1 VSLPVEAAPPDLI
14 ELGRIVSAY
23 GIKGWVKI
31 QPHSAQANVL
41 LGTSVWWLKAPVPS
55 GKQGAFSRHGS
66 GAASAVTV
74 KAGPGAQTRL
84 LQGSSYRV
92 QDSRFHADSVVAQLE
107 SVADRNQAEA
117 LKGYT
122 VWAPRSAFPAP
133 DEDEYYWVDLLGCR
147 LYGEQGSETVL
158 LGEIIEVIDNGAHGV
173 LRVVRACETE
183 GGVLEHLL
191 NEKGRAQEVL
201 VPFVQAH
208 VHTVDL
214 QNKSLYSNWPAD
226 W

>member
-1 VSLPVEAAPPDLI
+1 VTQSAEAAPHDLV

-23 GIKGWVKI
+23 GVKGWVKI
-31 QPHSAQANVL
+31 QPHSAHADVL

-55 GKQGAFSRHGS
+55 GKLGAFSH
-66 GAASAVTV
+66 
-74 KAGPGAQTRL
+74 
-84 LQGSSYRV
+84 QGKSYRV
-92 QDSRFHADSVVAQLE
+92 QSSRFHTDSVVAQLD
-107 SVADRNQAEA
+107 SVSDRNLAEA

-122 VWAPRSAFPAP
+122 VWAPRSSFPAA
-133 DEDEYYWVDLLGCR
+133 DDDEYYWIDLIGCR

-173 LRVVRACETE
+173 LRVARACETE
-183 GGVLEHLL
+183 GGVLERLM

>member
-1 VSLPVEAAPPDLI
+1 VTQSAEAAPHDLV

-23 GIKGWVKI
+23 GVKGWVKI
-31 QPHSAQANVL
+31 QPHSAHADVL
-41 LGTSVWWLKAPVPS
+41 LDTSVWWLKAPVPP
-55 GKQGAFSRHGS
+55 GKQGAFS
-66 GAASAVTV
+66 
-74 KAGPGAQTRL
+74 Q
-84 LQGSSYRV
+84 QGTNYRV
-92 QDSRFHADSVVAQLE
+92 QSSRFHTDSVVAQLD
-107 SVADRNQAEA
+107 SVSDRNQAEA

-122 VWAPRSAFPAP
+122 VWAPRSAFPAA
-133 DEDEYYWVDLLGCR
+133 DDDEYYWIDLIGCR

-173 LRVVRACETE
+173 LRVARACETE
-183 GGVLEHLL
+183 SGVLERLL

>member
-1 VSLPVEAAPPDLI
+1 MTQSAEAAPHDLV

-23 GIKGWVKI
+23 GVKGWVKI
-31 QPHSAQANVL
+31 QPHSAHADVL
-41 LGTSVWWLKAPVPS
+41 LGTSVWWLKAPVPP
-55 GKQGAFSRHGS
+55 GKQGAFSH
-66 GAASAVTV
+66 
-74 KAGPGAQTRL
+74 
-84 LQGSSYRV
+84 QGTSYRV
-92 QDSRFHADSVVAQLE
+92 QSSRFHTDSVVAQLD
-107 SVADRNQAEA
+107 SVSDRNQAEA

-122 VWAPRSAFPAP
+122 VWAPRSAFPEA
-133 DEDEYYWVDLLGCR
+133 DDDEYYWIDLIGCR
-147 LYGEQGSETVL
+147 LYGKQGSETVL

-173 LRVVRACETE
+173 LRVARACETE
-183 GGVLEHLL
+183 SGVLERLL